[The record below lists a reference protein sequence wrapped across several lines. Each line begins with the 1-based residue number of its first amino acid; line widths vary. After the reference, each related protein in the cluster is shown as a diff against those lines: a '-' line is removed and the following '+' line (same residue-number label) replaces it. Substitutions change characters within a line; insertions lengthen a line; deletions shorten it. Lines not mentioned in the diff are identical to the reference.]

1 MLGLISRNAQ
11 FRLFWIGQTASM
23 LGNYALPVALA
34 LFAALHFKSVGAV
47 GLVLA
52 ARALGSVIMLL
63 IGGALADMWDRRKLM
78 IVSDV
83 ARLLLVAVL
92 ATSPG
97 SLSLT
102 VLVCLLLGCGEGL
115 FYPAYNAF
123 TVELVPPEDR
133 QSANSLNSTGVQ
145 TAAVA
150 APACACRSPRRREAR
165 EGYAHLKVAV
175 PSSPTVH
182 VVQGRVDPSPR
193 VDSRDPGCPGN
204 GPIHGRRVADEH
216 AAVQRPQPRAG
227 LDAELLGQNLAAR
240 AVRLQRLGVSAGAA

>member
-52 ARALGSVIMLL
+52 ARALGSVIMLV

-97 SLSLT
+97 SLSPT

-115 FYPAYNAF
+115 SIRRTTPSPSSWFLRRTASPPTRSTRPAYR
-123 TVELVPPEDR
+123 LRRSRPR
-133 QSANSLNSTGVQ
+133 H
-145 TAAVA
+145 
-150 APACACRSPRRREAR
+150 APAGHRGAEKLER
-165 EGYAHLKVAV
+165 GM
-175 PSSPTVH
+175 PT
-182 VVQGRVDPSPR
+182 SK
-193 VDSRDPGCPGN
+193 
-204 GPIHGRRVADEH
+204 
-216 AAVQRPQPRAG
+216 
-227 LDAELLGQNLAAR
+227 
-240 AVRLQRLGVSAGAA
+240 